1 MELFLHK
8 MNNRILHG
16 LEFELQLM
24 VETEEGLKVVSAEN
38 YLNRHYNLLPQ
49 CTTFD
54 YGNLE
59 ISTPPRESYKE
70 AVDIA
75 NYILTDKLVPALIND
90 FKLEKFALFLPTPMC
105 RFFYNEEPVYHIRN
119 KKRIYTGKKIQIIRP
134 NEEVCCLKHWNISIN
149 IDPDVC
155 EREGGMKAFLE
166 IPNYHNFK
174 DYLDKFMKKYWP
186 YNYELL
192 LSKGYQ
198 VVVKDLEIPYD
209 GRVHIKIPYH
219 YTPINSNPNLLPRF
233 EDILLPPDRGWKNL
247 VCYYKDNSFTKVRDL
262 I

>member
-1 MELFLHK
+1 
-8 MNNRILHG
+8 MNNKILHG

-24 VETEEGLKVVSAEN
+24 IEDGDGLKVVSAEQ
-38 YLNRHYNLLPQ
+38 YLNRQYNLLPQ
-49 CTTFD
+49 CTNFD
-54 YGNLE
+54 FGNIE

-75 NYILTDKLVPALIND
+75 NYILTDKLIPALINN

-105 RFFYNEEPVYHIRN
+105 KFYYNEEPVYHMRN
-119 KKRIYTGKKIQIIRP
+119 RKRIYAGTKIQIVRP
-134 NEEVCCLKHWNISIN
+134 NEEVCCLKHWNISIDV
-149 IDPDVC
+149 DPSMC
-155 EREGGMKAFLE
+155 ERDDMKPFL
-166 IPNYHNFK
+166 IYPNSYPFVDFLNK
-174 DYLDKFMKKYWP
+174 LMKESWP

-198 VVVKDLEIPYD
+198 VMIKDLEIPYS

-219 YTPINSNPNLLPRF
+219 FTPTNSNPNLLPNF
-233 EDILLPPDRGWKNL
+233 GDILLPPERGWKNL
-247 VCYYKDNSFTKVRDL
+247 VCFYKDNNFVKVRDL

>member
-1 MELFLHK
+1 

-24 VETEEGLKVVSAEN
+24 IEDEEGLRVVSAEN
-38 YLNRHYNLLPQ
+38 YLHRRYDLLPQ
-49 CTTFD
+49 CTSFD
-54 YGNLE
+54 FGNIE
-59 ISTPPRESYKE
+59 ISTPAMESYKE
-70 AVDIA
+70 AVNTA

-105 RFFYNEEPVYHIRN
+105 KFYYNEEPTYIIRN
-119 KKRIYTGKKIQIIRP
+119 RKRMYAGSKIQIIRP
-134 NEEVCCLKHWNISIN
+134 NEAVTCLKHWNISIN

-155 EREGGMKAFLE
+155 ERESSMKAFLE

-186 YNYELL
+186 YNYESL

-198 VVVKDLEIPYD
+198 VMIKDLEIPYD

-219 YTPINSNPNLLPRF
+219 YTPINSNPDLLPNF
-233 EDILLPPDRGWKNL
+233 EDIIIPPDRGWKNL
-247 VCYYKDNSFTKVRDL
+247 VSYYKNGIYTQVRNL